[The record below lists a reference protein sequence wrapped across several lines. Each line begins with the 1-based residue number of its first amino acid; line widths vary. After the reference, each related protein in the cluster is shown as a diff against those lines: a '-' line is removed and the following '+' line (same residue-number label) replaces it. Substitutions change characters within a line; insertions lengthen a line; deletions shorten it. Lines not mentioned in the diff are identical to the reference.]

1 MEKEA
6 MGKKVLVVDDKED
19 SRVLV
24 AKVLRSHG
32 YKVIGARS
40 GEEAISLA
48 QKELP
53 DLILMDVRLPGGIDG
68 LEATR
73 RIKALPELAHVPI
86 LAVTA
91 SVRPEDE
98 RRALD
103 GGCDGFI
110 RKPIDIDALPKQVA
124 EYIAQAAKD

>member
-6 MGKKVLVVDDKED
+6 MGKKIMVVDDKED

-24 AKVLRSHG
+24 AKVLKVHG
-32 YKVIGARS
+32 YEVIGARS

-73 RIKALPELAHVPI
+73 RIKALPRLARIPI
-86 LAVTA
+86 LAMTA
-91 SVRPEDE
+91 SVRTEDE

-103 GGCDGFI
+103 YGCDGFV
-110 RKPIDIDALPKQVA
+110 RKPIDIDALPGQVA
-124 EYIAQAAKD
+124 DYIAQAAKS

>member
-6 MGKKVLVVDDKED
+6 MGKKIMVVDDKED

-24 AKVLRSHG
+24 AKVLKVHG
-32 YKVIGARS
+32 YEVIGARS

-73 RIKALPELAHVPI
+73 RIKALPRLARIPI
-86 LAVTA
+86 LAMTA
-91 SVRPEDE
+91 SVRTEDE

-103 GGCDGFI
+103 YGCDGFV
-110 RKPIDIDALPKQVA
+110 RKPIDIDALPGQVA
-124 EYIAQAAKD
+124 DYIAQAAKG

>member
-1 MEKEA
+1 MEKE
-6 MGKKVLVVDDKED
+6 GKVNKILVVDDKED

-24 AKVLRSHG
+24 AKVLKSRG
-32 YKVIGARS
+32 YEVVGARS

-48 QKELP
+48 QKEAP

-73 RIKALPELAHVPI
+73 RIKAFPELAHIPV

-98 RRALD
+98 QRALD
-103 GGCDGFI
+103 MGCDGFI

-124 EYIAQAAKD
+124 DHIARAAG

>member
-1 MEKEA
+1 MEQT
-6 MGKKVLVVDDKED
+6 GKAKRVLVVDDRED

-24 AKVLRSHG
+24 AKVLKAHG
-32 YKVIGARS
+32 YDVFGARS

-48 QKELP
+48 QREVP
-53 DLILMDVRLPGGIDG
+53 DLILMDMRLPGGMDG

-73 RIKALPELAHVPI
+73 RIKALPELAHVPVI
-86 LAVTA
+86 AVTA

-98 RRALD
+98 KRALD

-110 RKPIDIDALPKQVA
+110 RKPIDIDALPGQVA
-124 EYIAQAAKD
+124 EYIRAAGG